1 MIFLHSFLLP
11 ATMFYSWVI
20 PVWWGSLYPSHCA
33 NNLKTQKAV
42 REFTGTC
49 LSYPLS
55 ILNSLWPVRCPA
67 NEITC
72 LGHFEGTGLEDGL
85 QLRGTRGVN
94 YTGPTDDRQ
103 RTVVAARNSIEM
115 YECIHGRARSQ
126 KTEWQT
132 EASRYGVV
140 GQPEKSKQRIPGLG
154 SIEGFQEHHGNPQ
167 IWKRESSSLGPFPFP
182 WVSDGW
188 AICHGRVWNSSSH
201 ATSLFLSPCPLTTI

>member
-1 MIFLHSFLLP
+1 M
-11 ATMFYSWVI
+11 
-20 PVWWGSLYPSHCA
+20 
-33 NNLKTQKAV
+33 
-42 REFTGTC
+42 
-49 LSYPLS
+49 
-55 ILNSLWPVRCPA
+55 
-67 NEITC
+67 C

-103 RTVVAARNSIEM
+103 RTAVVARNSIKM
-115 YECIHGRARSQ
+115 YESIHGRARSR
-126 KTEWQT
+126 KTEWKT

-167 IWKRESSSLGPFPFP
+167 IWKRESNYLGPFPFP

-201 ATSLFLSPCPLTTI
+201 ATSLFLSPCPLTTTSISPTSRSQLMPLLTDSQWSSSSPNLQPCCPAAPWEHITFRLCILLGDVDD